1 MGYWNYPRYVPVA
14 EKQAK
19 ADQKLKQLKK
29 KNPDIRPVRLEGKA
43 LAQSWWGKA
52 WNKNLERYADFSN
65 RIGRGRSYVRHGAVL
80 DLQIQPGRVDAL
92 VQGSA
97 SSPYEVEVRIKEI
110 PEKDWKAMIAVCE
123 GRLESLQEL
132 IAGQFPKALAD
143 VFTAQGEG
151 LFPTP
156 TEIGFSCSC
165 PDWAS
170 MCKHVAA
177 TLYGIGAR
185 FDEDPS
191 LFFYLRN
198 RDISDLVSTAVAE
211 GTRTLLD
218 RAERKSDRVLDDADL
233 SDVFGIDM
241 DEPEPEPSAEAKPA
255 PKPKKTAAKKPA
267 KKKEPEP
274 EPEPEAK
281 AKPAPKPKK
290 TAVKKP
296 AKKKEPAK
304 AQPAKAQKTA
314 GKKTGKAAPARA
326 PKQTTPKK
334 PETMPRRDA
343 NKEPQTTAIDAV
355 ADVIARHPKG
365 VGVADI
371 RKATGFDD
379 RKIYNI
385 VHQLK
390 EKGRIRSAGWGKYA
404 AA

>member
-132 IAGQFPKALAD
+132 IAGKFPKALAD
-143 VFTAQGEG
+143 AFTAQGEG

-255 PKPKKTAAKKPA
+255 PKPKKTTG
-267 KKKEPEP
+267 KKKRPRKRSP
-274 EPEPEAK
+274 SRNPRQRPSR
-281 AKPAPKPKK
+281 PRSPKRRPPKSRPRK
-290 TAVKKP
+290 RSR
-296 AKKKEPAK
+296 K

-314 GKKTGKAAPARA
+314 GKKTGKAAPARQ

-334 PETMPRRDA
+334 PENAP
-343 NKEPQTTAIDAV
+343 
-355 ADVIARHPKG
+355 
-365 VGVADI
+365 
-371 RKATGFDD
+371 
-379 RKIYNI
+379 
-385 VHQLK
+385 
-390 EKGRIRSAGWGKYA
+390 AGCE
-404 AA
+404 